1 MATTESVDR
10 RAIILTLIRKGGRAC
25 AADIANELPQPIAV
39 SELVPVVEALADEGV
54 IERVSEDSG
63 RKYDETQTLYALK
76 S

>member
-1 MATTESVDR
+1 MVLNESVDR

-25 AADIANELPQPIAV
+25 AADIANDLPQPIAA
-39 SELVPVVEALADEGV
+39 SKLVPVVEALADEGV

-63 RKYDETQTLYALK
+63 RKYDETQTVYALK

>member
-1 MATTESVDR
+1 MVPTESVDR

-25 AADIANELPQPIAV
+25 AADIANDLPQPIAA
-39 SELVPVVEALADEGV
+39 SKLVPVVEALVDEGV
-54 IERVSEDSG
+54 IERVPEESG